1 VQLGWLTELFG
12 GYPIAR
18 NIHLALM
25 FCVLAF
31 LVVHLLLVALFPR
44 TLISMVVS
52 TKIEEKP

>member
-31 LVVHLLLVALFPR
+31 LGVHILLVALFPR

-52 TKIEEKP
+52 TQMEEKQ